1 MSHPGPI
8 EALPGEDDS
17 GDGGPRSVPL
27 RVLLLEDVAT
37 DAELVERELRRAGRD
52 ITFRQVR
59 DGGAFLEALSSFGPD
74 VVLSD
79 FTIPGFG
86 GIEAIQ
92 ETGRLCPGVPVI
104 IVTGTLSDETAVE
117 CLKRGA
123 ADYVLKDRLS
133 KLGPAIDSAL
143 EAKWARDDRA
153 RALLALTES
162 ERRLELALEGAD
174 LGMWDWDLVGDR
186 VFRDQ
191 RWHSMLGYQ
200 PGEIEDHTGAYRDL
214 VHPDDLPQILAC
226 EEEVK
231 SGVRSSFYLETRL
244 RTASAGWKW
253 VLNSGKVVER
263 DESGR
268 PTRAAGTHLD
278 VDRRK
283 SAELL
288 LAERQR
294 RYELA
299 SSAGNVGVF
308 EWNGRTGELYLD
320 PQIKTMLGFEPL
332 EVPDHQDAWMERCHP
347 DDRPRVEEAAA
358 AHLRGQTAAF
368 DTECRMLHKDGS
380 VRWFLIRGAAMLG
393 PDGRRSRMI
402 GTSVDITET
411 RRTRDELFR
420 ANQLLTSVIDAS
432 PLAVMATDLE
442 GTVTLWS
449 RSAERILGFSEQ
461 EALGRLL
468 PSYTPEMKARSREIL
483 AGLLRDAPFV
493 DRETKRLRRD
503 GSMLDVSLSAAPL
516 RDESGTATGLV
527 GIMADVGEKKRIEQ
541 ALRESE
547 ARLASIFRAAPIGI
561 GVTAGRVV
569 VQVNQRLC
577 EITGYSVEELIGQSA
592 RVLYPSQQEYD
603 WVGREKYTQI
613 QESGTGT
620 VETRWRRKD
629 GRVID
634 VLLSS
639 TPLASEDNTEGVT
652 FTALD
657 ITERKRAERQLLAE
671 KERAQD
677 YLDIVASLIVALDGE
692 GRITL
697 FNQAAGQILGADPR
711 WALGKSWF
719 DTFLPERNR
728 EVVRGVYSLLLSGDA
743 SPVEHF
749 ENEVRT
755 RDGEI
760 RLIHW
765 HNRLLHDE
773 SGAVVGTLSAG
784 QDITERRR
792 VEETLV
798 TVAKGVSARGEAC
811 FEFLI
816 LSLTRA
822 LGAEIGYVAE
832 LEPGP
837 PPRVHTLAL
846 VMDGELTGN
855 IAYDLAGTPCAE
867 VVGTAPCFVT
877 SGVQQRFP
885 DDELLGELG
894 AEGYVGAPLLDST
907 GRVLGLVAALF
918 RKPIESPRLAESL
931 LQVFAVRAANELER
945 SRAER
950 ALVES
955 ERMAAMG
962 GIVGAV
968 AHEVRNPLFGIS
980 ATLDA
985 FEARHG
991 SQGVFGSYLSALRQ
1005 QVDRLSDLMRDLLEY
1020 GRPHRTVP
1028 LPAPLPALVD
1038 EAVSW
1043 CRALAEQKQVELRL
1057 VVSPDLPLVAFDKGR
1072 LGRVFRNL
1080 VENAIQHS
1088 PDRAQVGVELHEV
1101 AGLVECVVRDRG
1113 PGFGPEDLPKVF
1125 EPFFTRRRGGTGLGL
1140 AIAWRTV
1147 VEHGGSIVAENAP
1160 GGGAV
1165 VRVRLPASGAGN
1177 SGKSDAQ
1184 G

>member
-1 MSHPGPI
+1 MSQT
-8 EALPGEDDS
+8 A
-17 GDGGPRSVPL
+17 GPRSAEL
-27 RVLLLEDVAT
+27 RVLLLEDVTT
-37 DAELVERELRRAGRD
+37 DAELVERELRRGGRSV
-52 ITFRQVR
+52 TCLHVR
-59 DGGAFLEALSSFGPD
+59 DASAFGEALSSFAPD

-79 FTIPGFG
+79 YTIPGFS
-86 GIEAIQ
+86 GIEAIE
-92 ETGRLCPGVPVI
+92 ETGRLCPGLPVI
-104 IVTGTLSDETAVE
+104 IVTGTLSDETAVD

-133 KLGPAIDSAL
+133 KLGPAIESAL
-143 EAKWARDDRA
+143 EARGAREDRA
-153 RALLALTES
+153 RALVALTES

-174 LGMWDWDLVGDR
+174 LGMWDWDLVSDR

-191 RWHSMLGYQ
+191 RWHTMLGYQ
-200 PGEIEDHTGAYRDL
+200 PGGIDDHAGAYREL
-214 VHPDDLPQILAC
+214 VHPDDLPQVVAC

-231 SGVRSSFYLETRL
+231 SGARSSFYLETRL

-263 DESGR
+263 DPSGR

-283 SAELL
+283 SAERL

-299 SSAGNVGVF
+299 SSAGNVGVY
-308 EWNGRTGELYLD
+308 EWNVRTGELYLD
-320 PQIKTMLGFEPL
+320 PQIKTMLGLEPR
-332 EVPDHQDAWMERCHP
+332 EIPDHQDAWMERCHP

-358 AHLRGQTAAF
+358 AHLRGHTATF
-368 DTECRMLHKDGS
+368 GIECRLLHKDGR
-380 VRWFLIRGAAMLG
+380 VRWFLVRGAAMPG
-393 PDGRRSRMI
+393 PDGRRSRVL
-402 GTSVDITET
+402 GTAVDITET
-411 RRTRDELFR
+411 HRTRDELFR
-420 ANQLLTSVIDAS
+420 ANQLLTSVIDSS

-442 GTVTLWS
+442 GTVNLWS
-449 RSAERILGFSEQ
+449 RAAERILGFSEQ
-461 EALGRLL
+461 EAVGHFL

-483 AGLLRDAPFV
+483 AQLLQDAPFV
-493 DRETKRLRRD
+493 DRETTRLRKD
-503 GSMLDVSLSAAPL
+503 GSMAEVSLSVAPL
-516 RDESGTATGLV
+516 RDQHGTATGLV
-527 GIMADVGEKKRIEQ
+527 GIMADIGEKKRIEQ

-547 ARLASIFRAAPIGI
+547 ARLSSIFRAAPIGI
-561 GVTAGRVV
+561 GVTVDRIL

-577 EITGYSVEELIGQSA
+577 EITGYSAEELIGQSA
-592 RVLYPSQQEYD
+592 RIVYPSQEEYD
-603 WVGREKYTQI
+603 WVGHEKYAQI
-613 QESGTGT
+613 RERGTGT
-620 VETRWRRKD
+620 VETQWRRKD
-629 GRVID
+629 GRIID

-639 TPLASEDNTEGVT
+639 TPLSPREENRGVT

-657 ITERKRAERQLLAE
+657 ITERKQAERLLRTE

-677 YLDIVASLIVALDGE
+677 YLDIVASLIVALDRE

-711 WALGKSWF
+711 WALGRSWF

-728 EVVRGVYSLLLSGDA
+728 EVVRGVFSLLMSGESD
-743 SPVEHF
+743 PVEHF
-749 ENEVRT
+749 DNEVRT

-773 SGAVVGTLSAG
+773 GGAVVGTLSAG
-784 QDITERRR
+784 QDITERQR
-792 VEETLV
+792 VEGTLV

-811 FEFLI
+811 FEFLVM
-816 LSLTRA
+816 SLTRA

-832 LEPGP
+832 LEPGAT
-837 PPRVHTLAL
+837 PRVHTVAL
-846 VMDGELTGN
+846 VMDGELTEN
-855 IAYDLAGTPCAE
+855 ITYDLAGTPCAE
-867 VVGTAPCFVT
+867 VVGTAPCFVI

-885 DDELLGELG
+885 GDELLGELG
-894 AEGYVGAPLLDST
+894 AEGYVGAPLVDSA

-962 GIVGAV
+962 SIVGAV

-991 SQGVFGSYLSALRQ
+991 QGVFGSYLSALRQ

-1020 GRPHRTVP
+1020 GRPHKTELRE
-1028 LPAPLPALVD
+1028 APLPALVE
-1038 EAVSW
+1038 EAASW
-1043 CRALAEQKQVELRL
+1043 CRALAEQKQVELR
-1057 VVSPDLPLVAFDKGR
+1057 VTVSPDLPQVALDRGR

-1088 PDRAQVGVELHEV
+1088 PDSADVEIELRRTT
-1101 AGLVECVVRDRG
+1101 GSQVECVVSDAG
-1113 PGFGPEDLPKVF
+1113 PGFDPEDLPRVF

-1147 VEHGGSIVAENAP
+1147 TEHGGSIVAENAS

-1165 VRVRLPASGAGN
+1165 VTVRLPAYGAGDD
-1177 SGKSDAQ
+1177 GKGNAE